1 MEPNAYRHCTLCPR
15 GCGVDRTSGA
25 RGFCGASDVVYVGCA
40 ALHAWEEPPLSGER
54 GSGTVFFTHCTLGC
68 VFCQNRTISRRE
80 AQGKPVTQ
88 ERLTEI
94 FLGLQTQGAH
104 NINLVTA
111 SHYAPTVQAALQ
123 QARAQGLHIPVVYN
137 CGGYET
143 VETLRML
150 DGLIDIYL
158 PDFKYYSSYY
168 AGMYSGAPDYPD
180 FAKEAIAEMVRQTGA
195 PQFDQTR
202 MMTRGT
208 IVRHLMLPGL
218 AGDTA
223 QVLRYLAEHFGDQIL
238 VSLMRQYTPFGM
250 AERYPE
256 LDRKITDEEYEQ
268 AVMLFSELGL
278 AGFLQDKESIS
289 ESFIPSF
296 EGQGA

>member
-1 MEPNAYRHCTLCPR
+1 M
-15 GCGVDRTSGA
+15 
-25 RGFCGASDVVYVGCA
+25 
-40 ALHAWEEPPLSGER
+40 
-54 GSGTVFFTHCTLGC
+54 
-68 VFCQNRTISRRE
+68 
-80 AQGKPVTQ
+80 TQ

-94 FLGLQTQGAH
+94 FLELQTQGAH

-111 SHYAPTVQAALQ
+111 SHYAPTVRAALQ
-123 QARAQGLHIPVVYN
+123 QARAQGMHIPVVYN

-180 FAKEAIAEMVRQTGA
+180 FAKEAIAEMVRQTGT
-195 PQFDQTR
+195 PQFDQTG
-202 MMTRGT
+202 MMIRGT

-223 QVLRYLAEHFGDQIL
+223 QVLRYLAEHFGDRIL

-268 AVMLFSELGL
+268 AVTLFSELGL

-296 EGQGA
+296 EGQGV